1 MTQNQYADAHRS
13 LVLESDSAEKKKPKR
28 PRGTGCVYKRAGS
41 NVWWIKYFRNG
52 KSYSE
57 STHTTSE
64 YKAGKILARKLGEI
78 ATNTFLPPAI
88 ERIRVKE
95 LVADLLREYRINGRK
110 SIDDAE
116 ARWKLHLE
124 PTFAQIRASDLC
136 RSDAIERYID
146 SRQREG
152 AANSTINREMS
163 LLKRAFN
170 LARKG
175 NNRKV
180 REIPV
185 FPHLKEAPPRKGF
198 LEDGAYRKLVEDS
211 PVWFCTIVEIG
222 RKFAWRISEVLNL
235 QVEQVDLLG
244 RRIRLHAGET
254 KNGDARTVP
263 IPDSLY
269 SLLVECVR
277 GKQPEERVFT
287 RSNGKPIKDFRW
299 TWWTACVRAGVGRI
313 FCPSCNEPLASRACP
328 KCKVRSRYRGLLF
341 HDLRRTGARNLR
353 RSGVAEGVIMKI
365 GGWKTRSVFERY
377 NIVSESDLTD
387 AMRKLEAQ
395 EKKFQKRERLQFGYS
410 RSKVAPQIRQVANRH
425 VSRLG

>member
-1 MTQNQYADAHRS
+1 MNVNEPAGAHRS
-13 LVLESDSAEKKKPKR
+13 NPVSDSAEKKKPKR
-28 PRGTGCVYKRAGS
+28 PRGTGCIYKRAGS

-78 ATNTFLPPAI
+78 VSNTFLPPAI

-95 LVADLLREYRINGRK
+95 LVDDLLRDYRINHRK

-116 ARWKLHLE
+116 SRWKLHLE
-124 PTFAQIRASDLC
+124 PAFAYIRAADLC
-136 RSDAIERYID
+136 RSDGIERYIE
-146 SRQREG
+146 SRQNEG
-152 AANSTINREMS
+152 ASNATINREMS

-185 FPHLKEAPPRKGF
+185 FPHLKEAAPRKGF

-211 PVWFCTIVEIG
+211 PLWFRTIVEVG

-235 QVEQVDLLG
+235 RVEQIDLFG
-244 RRIRLHAGET
+244 RTIRLHAGET
-254 KNGDARTVP
+254 KNDDARTVP

-269 SLLVECVR
+269 SLLVECVK
-277 GKQPEERVFT
+277 GKRPDQHVFT
-287 RSNGKPIKDFRW
+287 RSNGKRIRDFRW
-299 TWWTACVRAGVGRI
+299 TWWRACVRAGVGRI
-313 FCPSCNEPLASRACP
+313 FCPCCDQPLDSRSCSN
-328 KCKVRSRYRGLLF
+328 CKVRSRYRGLLF

-395 EKKFQKRERLQFGYS
+395 EKKFQRHERERLQFGYS
-410 RSKVAPQIRQVANRH
+410 ETNSAPKMRQVANRQ
-425 VSRLG
+425 